1 LIRAGRR
8 PGSRQ
13 GAEAV
18 LVLGV
23 DPGSVRTG
31 WALVEGTAATPVMIG
46 ADIIALPRN
55 LSFPLRLAALGEQ
68 FEKILDLQ
76 HPDVAVVESPFHG
89 INARSAL
96 QLAHARGVIL
106 AALGQRGIP
115 VEEYSPAT
123 IKKTVTGSGRADKD
137 QVRRMVQAVLA
148 VPLKAGQS
156 DLSDALAAA
165 YCHLA
170 HGSLR
175 AAIERSGT

>member
-1 LIRAGRR
+1 M
-8 PGSRQ
+8 
-13 GAEAV
+13 

-31 WALVEGTAATPVMIG
+31 WALVEGTASSPVMLR
-46 ADIIALPRN
+46 ADVIALPRS
-55 LSFPLRLAALGEQ
+55 LGFSLRLAALKEQ
-68 FEKILDLQ
+68 FDAVLDLQ
-76 HPDVAVVESPFHG
+76 RPDVAVVESPFHG

-106 AALGQRGIP
+106 AALGQRSIP

-148 VPLKAGQS
+148 VPLKVCES

-170 HGSLR
+170 HGGLQ
-175 AAIERSGT
+175 AAIERSGK

>member
-1 LIRAGRR
+1 
-8 PGSRQ
+8 
-13 GAEAV
+13 V

-23 DPGSVRTG
+23 DPGTVRTG
-31 WALVEGTAATPVMIG
+31 WALVEGTVTNPVMVG
-46 ADIIALPRN
+46 ADVISLPPKMD
-55 LSFPLRLAALGEQ
+55 FALRLAALKNRFEQ
-68 FEKILDLQ
+68 ILD
-76 HPDVAVVESPFHG
+76 HRRPEVAVVESPFHG

-96 QLAHARGVIL
+96 QLAHSRGVIL
-106 AALGQRGIP
+106 AALGEREIP

-148 VPLKAGQS
+148 VPLKVGES

-165 YCHLA
+165 FCHLA

-175 AAIERSGT
+175 AAIERSEA

>member
-1 LIRAGRR
+1 M
-8 PGSRQ
+8 
-13 GAEAV
+13 

-31 WALVEGTAATPVMIG
+31 WALVEGTATRPAMVG
-46 ADIIALPRN
+46 ADVIELPRN
-55 LSFPLRLAALGEQ
+55 LTFSLRLAALRERFDGV
-68 FEKILDLQ
+68 LDRH
-76 HPDVAVVESPFHG
+76 HPEVAVVESPFHG

-106 AALGQRGIP
+106 AALGHRGIA

-137 QVRRMVQAVLA
+137 QVRRMVQAVLG
-148 VPLKAGQS
+148 VSLPEGES

-170 HGSLR
+170 HGRLR
-175 AAIERSGT
+175 AAIERSEA

>member
-1 LIRAGRR
+1 M
-8 PGSRQ
+8 
-13 GAEAV
+13 

-31 WALVEGTAATPVMIG
+31 WALIEGTASSPVMLR
-46 ADIIALPRN
+46 ADVIALPRS
-55 LSFPLRLAALGEQ
+55 LGFSLRLAALKDQ
-68 FEKILDLQ
+68 FDAVLDLQ
-76 HPDVAVVESPFHG
+76 LPDVAVVESPFQG
-89 INARSAL
+89 VNPRSAL

-106 AALGQRGIP
+106 AALGERGIP
-115 VEEYSPAT
+115 VEEYAPAT

-148 VPLKAGQS
+148 VTLEAGAH

-170 HGSLR
+170 HGNLK
-175 AAIERSGT
+175 AAIERSRR